1 MLPRELEPKVGQAL
15 HIRTQPGAG
24 TLEAGLRRLRVA
36 FSEQNPGAGPPDFF
50 PWAPEY
56 LGPKRASPSPV
67 MAGSVQLAA
76 TVDATTQHPGPSSSA
91 RIPLL

>member
-1 MLPRELEPKVGQAL
+1 MLLRELEPKIGQAL
-15 HIRTQPGAG
+15 HIGTQPGAG

-56 LGPKRASPSPV
+56 LGPGRAGLSPV
-67 MAGSVQLAA
+67 MAGSAQPAA
-76 TVDATTQHPGPSSSA
+76 HC
-91 RIPLL
+91 